1 MSKETWTLGEIEID
15 VSGFFTTHHVLRTE
29 AGVLGELTF
38 PAFGQYA
45 TYRTTRGRELR
56 MQKTHW
62 LGTTHEL
69 VEGEV
74 VRGSGARPG
83 LFRRDIVLQ
92 VDGQQYSLEPQ
103 GIFSQGWNLF
113 DAARRQLL
121 ELQPRG
127 LFRQGAFL
135 TITGEVDAD
144 LVVFAYYLVH
154 MRQQEDAAGAT
165 AATSVAA
172 TS

>member
-1 MSKETWTLGEIEID
+1 MNQEIWTLDEIEVE

-29 AGVLGELTF
+29 AGILGELIF
-38 PAFGQYA
+38 PAFSQSA
-45 TYRTTRGRELR
+45 RYRSSGGRELLMR
-56 MQKTHW
+56 KTHW
-62 LGTTHEL
+62 LSSTHDL

-92 VDGQQYSLEPQ
+92 VDGQQYSLEPE
-103 GIFSQGWNLF
+103 GILSQGWRLF
-113 DAARRQLL
+113 DARGQQLL
-121 ELQPRG
+121 GLRPRG
-127 LFRQGAFL
+127 IFRQGAYL
-135 TITGEVDAD
+135 TVTGAVDAD
-144 LVVFAYYLVH
+144 LVAFAYYLVQ
-154 MRQQEDAAGAT
+154 MRQQEEAAGAT